1 MNKQKLLKLAKILM
15 KFAEVDTDKGKLIYE
30 GELIVGTEVNVE
42 DENGEVIAAPDGE
55 YTIDDKVIVVLGGVV
70 TEIKETVVVE
80 PVEMEEETPT
90 ETPVKDEKD
99 LKIEELEGLLKDR
112 DAVIEELTAKIKDLE
127 DKFNEK
133 PVEEEVKLSAVAQV
147 STVKANGALKY
158 FQD

>member
-30 GELIVGTEVNVE
+30 GELIVGTEVNME
-42 DENGEVIAAPDGE
+42 DENGEVVAAPDGE
-55 YTIDDKVIVVLGGVV
+55 YNVDGTVIVVLNGVV
-70 TEIKETVVVE
+70 TEFKETVK
-80 PVEMEEETPT
+80 PVIDEIEAEEETPI
-90 ETPVKDEKD
+90 KDEKD

-127 DKFNEK
+127 DKLNEK
-133 PVEEEVKLSAVAQV
+133 PVEEEVKLSAVAQT
-147 STVKANGALKY
+147 STAKGALKY

>member
-30 GELIVGTEVNVE
+30 GELIVGTEVNME
-42 DENGEVIAAPDGE
+42 DENGEVVAAPDGE
-55 YTIDDKVIVVLGGVV
+55 YNVDGTVIVVLNGVV
-70 TEIKETVVVE
+70 TEFKETVK
-80 PVEMEEETPT
+80 PVIDEIEAEEETPI
-90 ETPVKDEKD
+90 KDEKD

-127 DKFNEK
+127 DKLNEK
-133 PVEEEVKLSAVAQV
+133 PVEEEVKLSAVAQP
-147 STVKANGALKY
+147 STAKGALKY

>member
-30 GELIVGTEVNVE
+30 DELIVGTEVNME
-42 DENGEVIAAPDGE
+42 DENGEIVAAPDGE
-55 YTIDDKVIVVLGGVV
+55 YAIDGKVIVVLGGVV

-80 PVEMEEETPT
+80 PVEMEEETP
-90 ETPVKDEKD
+90 PIKDEKD

-112 DAVIEELTAKIKDLE
+112 DAIIEELTAKIKELE
-127 DKFNEK
+127 DKLNEK

-147 STVKANGALKY
+147 SAANGALKY